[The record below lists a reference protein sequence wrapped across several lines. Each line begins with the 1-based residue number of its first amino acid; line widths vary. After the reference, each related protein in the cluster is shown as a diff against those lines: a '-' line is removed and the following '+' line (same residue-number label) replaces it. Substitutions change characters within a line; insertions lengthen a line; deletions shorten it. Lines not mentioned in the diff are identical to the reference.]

1 MSAFALVLFLW
12 IFSVCLHEFAHASVA
27 YWGGDTSVKDKGYLT
42 LNPVKYLD
50 PMGSLILPV
59 VFLVMG
65 GIGLPGA
72 AVYIDRSRLRS
83 AHWDSAV
90 SLAGPAMNL
99 ALLVLLAWVL
109 GLPAVAGSDY
119 APTLAFLALLQA
131 SAIVLNLLPLPGF
144 DGYGAL
150 WPYLPPSLRAQF
162 DRYAGYAVLALF
174 LLLFLVPP
182 VARAFWLLVALLT
195 DAVGVPLLLAQVGY
209 AEFRFWD

>member
-1 MSAFALVLFLW
+1 MSTFVLVLFLW
-12 IFSVCLHEFAHASVA
+12 IFSVCLHEFAHAIVA
-27 YWGGDTSVKDKGYLT
+27 YSGGDTSVKDKGYLT

-50 PMGSLILPV
+50 PLGSLILPV

-90 SLAGPAMNL
+90 SLAGPAMNGLILLLL
-99 ALLVLLAWVL
+99 ALLLAM
-109 GLPAVAGSDY
+109 PSIASSDY
-119 APTLAFLALLQA
+119 APALAFLALLQA

-150 WPYLPPSLRAQF
+150 WPYLPPGIRAQF
-162 DRYAGYAVLALF
+162 DRYAGYAMLALF

-195 DAVGVPLLLAQVGY
+195 DAVGVPLMLAQLGY
-209 AEFRFWD
+209 AEFKFWD